1 MFETLQDR
9 LQGVFQKLTTRGK
22 LSENDVKAALR
33 EVRMALLEADVNYQV
48 VREFV
53 ARVQERAIGQE
64 VMRSLTPGQQVVKI
78 VHEELIST
86 LGEGRQLDLSGSP
99 PFVIML
105 VGLHGSGKTTQAAKL
120 ALRLRKAGHYPL
132 MVAADTRRPAA
143 ITQLEVLGD
152 QLDIPVYTER
162 NGASP
167 PLICAHALKRAPE
180 LACDVVILDTGGRL
194 HIDDE
199 LMAELIQIRE
209 RTSPRE
215 VILVADAMTG
225 QDAVRTAS
233 DFHARVEL
241 TGLVLTKMDG
251 DARGGAAISIRSVT
265 GVPILFIGVGEK
277 LDALEPFHPERLA
290 SRILGMGDVL
300 TLIEKAEAS
309 LDREKAMAAGEK
321 FLSATFTLEDFLE
334 QMQEMRKMGPISQL
348 MEMIPGFA
356 QVSPQVS
363 AELTDRQFKRV
374 GAVISSMTREERR
387 DPRVINSSRRRRI
400 ARGSGTTVQE
410 VNQLLKQFRQMQRM
424 MKNFRRGRGRGLA
437 SMLTGMGG
445 RF

>member
-363 AELTDRQFKRV
+363 AELTDQQFKRV
-374 GAVISSMTREERR
+374 EAVISSMTREERR